1 MASTCVDALSYT
13 VGGQGKNMRIR
24 MRSAAFL
31 CLAMAACGIS
41 GSAFGAEGYLLQPGD
56 VLTVSVWKEADLS
69 SELLVRPDGGIT
81 MPLAGEIAAAGHTV
95 EDVRSTIDQRL
106 RKYIPDPAVTVSVK
120 QTLGNQIFVIG
131 KVNHPGPY
139 PIIRP
144 VDVTQALSLAGGT
157 TPFAS
162 VDNIKVLRRHGE
174 QQTIIPFRYSDIEHG
189 RKLEQNIL
197 LQSGDTVVVP

>member
-1 MASTCVDALSYT
+1 
-13 VGGQGKNMRIR
+13 
-24 MRSAAFL
+24 MRSVIHVCF
-31 CLAMAACGIS
+31 AMAACVIS
-41 GSAFGAEGYLLQPGD
+41 GTAMGADGYLLQPGD
-56 VLTVSVWKEADLS
+56 VLTVSVWKEAELS
-69 SELLVRPDGGIT
+69 SDLLVRPDGAIS
-81 MPLAGEIAAAGHTV
+81 MPLAGEIPAAGHTV
-95 EDVRSTIDQRL
+95 EDVRSAIDQRL
-106 RKYIPDPAVTVSVK
+106 RKYIPEPAVTVSVK

-144 VDVTQALSLAGGT
+144 VDVLQALSLAGGT

-162 VDNIKVLRRHGE
+162 VDDIKVLRRRGE

-189 RKLEQNIL
+189 RKLEQNIV